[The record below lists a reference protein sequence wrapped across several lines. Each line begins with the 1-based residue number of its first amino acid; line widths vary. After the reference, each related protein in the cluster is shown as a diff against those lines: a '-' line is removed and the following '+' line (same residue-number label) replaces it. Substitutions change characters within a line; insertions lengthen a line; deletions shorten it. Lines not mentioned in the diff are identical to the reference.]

1 MALKIKFKQID
12 HLENKNI
19 DELDELED
27 EEDERV
33 LSEYRKKRI
42 AEMKAL
48 YEKSKFGSVIEITAV
63 DYLKE
68 VNQAG
73 EGIWVVLHLYK
84 TGIPLCTLIN
94 QYMQA
99 LAVKFP
105 QVKFIKSISTTCVP
119 NYPDKNL
126 PTVFVYYEND
136 LKNQIIGPLAFNGM
150 NLKQDD
156 LEWKLHRI
164 GVLKSSLNRDE
175 KSDFEKDDRL
185 NKCEDEMVKKI
196 RQGLLS
202 KHNDEDDDDDY

>member
-1 MALKIKFKQID
+1 M
-12 HLENKNI
+12 ENKNI

-185 NKCEDEMVKKI
+185 NKSEDEMVKKI